1 MFNMYACALH
11 KQIIIILVEVGILL
25 IQDSLAGNIGK
36 SFKVCMTISIVTIA
50 YAMEFTFWQTAY
62 FLQTV

>member
-1 MFNMYACALH
+1 MFNIHACALH

-50 YAMEFTFWQTAY
+50 YAMEFTF
-62 FLQTV
+62 